1 MCVWVGGCV
10 CQWYQWQLK
19 WPPLTHKYVCLGGC
33 VCVRRI
39 LNDLPDGEQQVSPL
53 ASDPSLR
60 IALLALEEEQ
70 QHEDIV
76 RFLTA
81 EASLCQ

>member
-1 MCVWVGGCV
+1 M
-10 CQWYQWQLK
+10 
-19 WPPLTHKYVCLGGC
+19 
-33 VCVRRI
+33 RRI

-81 EASLCQ
+81 EASLSQ